1 MSEAARRSALEA
13 VAVVETTSI
22 ARGFVVLDAVA
33 KKAAVTV
40 KHAAPVSP
48 GKLVIIFGG
57 DVEATR
63 ESHQAAL
70 EVAGSGLVDELFLPG
85 AHSALLPAIDAAIAP
100 APGDAVGVVE
110 LATVAATVAAA
121 DVALKAV
128 AVAVMRMHLA
138 VGVGGKGW
146 FTLAG
151 ALADVEAALAAVK
164 GAVREDRVVAIE
176 LIAQPHLEIR
186 GFLS

>member
-1 MSEAARRSALEA
+1 MSEGAPRSALEA
-13 VAVVETTSI
+13 VAVVETASI
-22 ARGFVVLDAVA
+22 ARGFVALDALA
-33 KKAAVTV
+33 KKAPVTV
-40 KHAAPVSP
+40 KRAGPVSP
-48 GKLVIIFGG
+48 GKFVLIFGG

-70 EVAGSGLVDELFLPG
+70 EVAGSGLLDELFLPG
-85 AHSALLPAIDAAIAP
+85 AHPALLPAIDQALAP

-110 LATVAATVAAA
+110 LSTVAAAVLAA

-128 AVAVMRMHLA
+128 HVAVVRLHLA

-151 ALADVEAALAAVK
+151 ALADVEAALAAVRST
-164 GAVREDRVVAIE
+164 AREDRLVAVE
-176 LIAQPHLEIR
+176 LIAQPHGEIR
-186 GFLS
+186 GFLG